1 MKKIINK
8 FYEVEIKN
16 TLAIILIKKDV
27 FELLTTIQDSDLL
40 INTLKSLQSD
50 PKVKALL
57 FVNTPECYGE
67 KAYDNFVKEIM
78 LVFDENED
86 CGMPD
91 FWDKNVRFRE
101 IHILNRFANF
111 LANYN
116 KLVFMALSGSVV
128 TPFFGAS
135 LATDIRYATPE
146 MFFSLAHNKYGL
158 HPSGGLPYFLTQQL
172 GYNKAIEVMF
182 SEKISAKK
190 ALELGLINK
199 IVSTENFLELVIKDI
214 EKITQFR
221 SCTLLRTKLLS
232 KYAHKSLSDYFAY
245 EGGKLNL

>member
-1 MKKIINK
+1 MEKIINK
-8 FYEVEIKN
+8 FYEIEIKN
-16 TLAIILIKKDV
+16 NLVIILIKKDV
-27 FELLTTIQDSDLL
+27 FELLTTVHDSDLL
-40 INTLKSLQSD
+40 INTLKSFQSNT
-50 PKVKALL
+50 KIKALV

-67 KAYDNFVKEIM
+67 KVYDHFVKEIM
-78 LVFDENED
+78 LSFEEEDD

-101 IHILNRFANF
+101 IHILNRFVSF

-116 KLVFMALSGSVV
+116 KLVFMAISGSVV

-135 LATDIRYATPE
+135 LATDIRYATPGTY
-146 MFFSLAHNKYGL
+146 FSLAHNKYGL

-172 GYNKAIEVMF
+172 GYNKAMELML

-199 IVSTENFLELVIKDI
+199 IVPSEIFLELVIKEI
-214 EKITQFR
+214 EKITQYR

-232 KYAHKSLSDYFAY
+232 KYAHNSLSDYFAY
-245 EGGKLNL
+245 EGSKLNL

>member
-1 MKKIINK
+1 MKKIINH
-8 FYEVEIKN
+8 FYEIEIKDS
-16 TLAIILIKKDV
+16 LAIILIKKDV
-27 FELLTTIQDSDLL
+27 FELLTTIDDSNLL

-50 PKVKALL
+50 SNVKALL
-57 FVNTPECYGE
+57 FANTPGCYGE
-67 KAYDNFVKEIM
+67 KSYDNFVKEIM
-78 LVFDENED
+78 LLFDENDD
-86 CGMPD
+86 CGLPD

-101 IHILNRFANF
+101 IHILNRFVNF

-146 MFFSLAHNKYGL
+146 MYFSLAHNKHGL

-172 GYNKAIEVMF
+172 GYNKAIELMF
-182 SEKISAKK
+182 SAKISAKE

-199 IVSTENFLELVIKDI
+199 IIPGENFLELVIKEI
-214 EKITQFR
+214 EKIIQFR

-232 KYAHKSLSDYFAY
+232 KYARNSLPNYFLY
-245 EGGKLNL
+245 EGSKLNL